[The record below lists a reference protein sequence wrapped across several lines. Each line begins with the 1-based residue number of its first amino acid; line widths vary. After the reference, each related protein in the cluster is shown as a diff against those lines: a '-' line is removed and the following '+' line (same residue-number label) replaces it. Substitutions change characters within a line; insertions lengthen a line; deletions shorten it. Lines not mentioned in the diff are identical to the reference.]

1 METKIAAYYDD
12 GTPMTRAE
20 LELWKEVKMLS
31 ELPLKDWQEFKER
44 ASNYSAGDT
53 LPGFG
58 VLTNDL
64 IDVVQKVIVCVEK
77 LRNNQSMDR

>member
-20 LELWKEVKMLS
+20 LELWKEVKTLS
-31 ELPLKDWQEFKER
+31 ELPLNEWQDFKER
-44 ASNYSAGDT
+44 AGNYSAGDT

-77 LRNNQSMDR
+77 LRNNQSTEP